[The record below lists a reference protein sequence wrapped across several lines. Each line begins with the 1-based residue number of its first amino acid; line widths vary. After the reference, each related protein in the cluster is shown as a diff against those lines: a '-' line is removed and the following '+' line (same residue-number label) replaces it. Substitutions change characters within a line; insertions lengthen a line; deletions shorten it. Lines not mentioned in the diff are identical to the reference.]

1 MYQVSEL
8 DLLAIGILFF
18 SAILGGLIRR
28 LSGFGGALIMSPLLM
43 WFFPVPFFI
52 PIVMS
57 AELLGGLWLSTQWKV
72 NKEDIPSLYRMW
84 ILAAVLLP
92 LGIFLG
98 EAVPITVLKVTTGI
112 VVIAFSIFLL
122 IRVNLA
128 IKLSAFRDFLA
139 GGLSGLLLGSCGIG
153 GPPVALY
160 LNASG
165 LQFERSRAL
174 LSQFVSGVC
183 LLAIV
188 AASLLG
194 GGIAWLPWL
203 LFALPAY
210 FFGMYLA
217 KALLQRRELSA
228 SFIKKFCLYLLI
240 VNAAFNLA
248 VLAVL

>member
-1 MYQVSEL
+1 MIEFSWITASI
-8 DLLAIGILFF
+8 LLF
-18 SAILGGLIRR
+18 SAALGGLIRR

-57 AELLGGLWLSTQWKV
+57 AELLGGMWLFTQWKV
-72 NKEDIPSLYRMW
+72 NKEDIPSLYRMLA
-84 ILAAVLLP
+84 LAALLLP
-92 LGIFLG
+92 VGIFFG
-98 EAVPITVLKVTTGI
+98 ETIPLTVLKITTGI
-112 VVIAFSIFLL
+112 VVIGFSAFLL

-128 IKLSAFRDFLA
+128 IKLSAFRDSLA
-139 GGLSGLLLGSCGIG
+139 GALSGILLGSCGIG

-188 AASLLG
+188 AASLMG

-210 FFGMYLA
+210 VFGMFLA
-217 KALLQRRELSA
+217 KILLQRRELSA
-228 SFIKKFCLYLLI
+228 GFIKQFCLYLLI
-240 VNAAFNLA
+240 VNAVFNLG
-248 VLAVL
+248 VLALL

>member
-1 MYQVSEL
+1 
-8 DLLAIGILFF
+8 
-18 SAILGGLIRR
+18 
-28 LSGFGGALIMSPLLM
+28 MSPLLM

-57 AELLGGLWLSTQWKV
+57 AELLGGMWLFTQWKV
-72 NKEDIPSLYRMW
+72 NKEDIPSLYRM
-84 ILAAVLLP
+84 LAFAAILLP
-92 LGIFLG
+92 VGIFLG
-98 EAVPITVLKVTTGI
+98 ETIPLTVLKITTGI
-112 VVIAFSIFLL
+112 VVIGFSAFLL

-128 IKLSAFRDFLA
+128 IKLSAFRDSLA
-139 GGLSGLLLGSCGIG
+139 GALSGILLGSCGIG

-210 FFGMYLA
+210 VFGMFLA
-217 KALLQRRELSA
+217 KILLQRRELSA
-228 SFIKKFCLYLLI
+228 SFIKQFCLYLLI
-240 VNAAFNLA
+240 VNAAFNLL
-248 VLAVL
+248 VLALL

>member
-1 MYQVSEL
+1 VIEFSWIT
-8 DLLAIGILFF
+8 ASILWF
-18 SAILGGLIRR
+18 SAALGGLVRR
-28 LSGFGGALIMSPLLM
+28 LGGFGGALIMSPLLM
-43 WFFPVPFFI
+43 WFFPVPFFL

-57 AELLGGLWLSTQWKV
+57 AELLGGMWLFTQWKV
-72 NKEDIPSLYRMW
+72 NKEDIPRLYRMW
-84 ILAAVLLP
+84 VLAAILLP

-98 EAVPITVLKVTTGI
+98 GVVPLTALKITTGI

-128 IKLSAFRDFLA
+128 IRLSAFRDYLIGA
-139 GGLSGLLLGSCGIG
+139 LSGLLLGSCGIG

-165 LQFERSRAL
+165 LEFERSRAL

-183 LLAIV
+183 VLAIV
-188 AASLLG
+188 AASLMG

-210 FFGMYLA
+210 FFGMFLA
-217 KALLQRRELSA
+217 KTLLERRELSA
-228 SFIKKFCLYLLI
+228 SAIKKFCLYLLI
-240 VNAAFNLA
+240 VNAAFNLG
-248 VLAVL
+248 VLALL

>member
-1 MYQVSEL
+1 
-8 DLLAIGILFF
+8 
-18 SAILGGLIRR
+18 
-28 LSGFGGALIMSPLLM
+28 MSPLLM

-57 AELLGGLWLSTQWKV
+57 AELLGGMWLFTQWKV
-72 NKEDIPSLYRMW
+72 NKEDIPSLYRMLA
-84 ILAAVLLP
+84 LAALLLP
-92 LGIFLG
+92 VGIFLG
-98 EAVPITVLKVTTGI
+98 ETIPLTVLKITTGI
-112 VVIAFSIFLL
+112 VVIGFSAFLL

-128 IKLSAFRDFLA
+128 IKLSAFRDSLA
-139 GGLSGLLLGSCGIG
+139 GALSGILLGSCGIG

-188 AASLLG
+188 AASLMG

-210 FFGMYLA
+210 VFGMFLA
-217 KALLQRRELSA
+217 KILLQRRELSA
-228 SFIKKFCLYLLI
+228 SFIKQFCLYLLI
-240 VNAAFNLA
+240 VNAAFNLL
-248 VLAVL
+248 VLALL

>member
-1 MYQVSEL
+1 VIDFSW
-8 DLLAIGILFF
+8 ITVCILVF
-18 SAILGGLIRR
+18 SAALGGLVRR

-57 AELLGGLWLSTQWKV
+57 AELLGGMWLFTQWKV
-72 NKEDIPSLYRMW
+72 NKEDIPSLYRM
-84 ILAAVLLP
+84 LAFAAILLP
-92 LGIFLG
+92 VGIFLG
-98 EAVPITVLKVTTGI
+98 ETIPLTVLKITTGI
-112 VVIAFSIFLL
+112 VVIGFSAFLL

-128 IKLSAFRDFLA
+128 IKLSAFRDSLA
-139 GGLSGLLLGSCGIG
+139 GALSGILLGSCGIG

-210 FFGMYLA
+210 VFGMFLA
-217 KALLQRRELSA
+217 KILLQRRELSA
-228 SFIKKFCLYLLI
+228 SFIKQFCLYLLI
-240 VNAAFNLA
+240 VNAAFNLV
-248 VLAVL
+248 VLALL

>member
-1 MYQVSEL
+1 VIEFSWITASI
-8 DLLAIGILFF
+8 LLF
-18 SAILGGLIRR
+18 SATLGGLVRR

-57 AELLGGLWLSTQWKV
+57 AELLGGMWLFTQWKV
-72 NKEDIPSLYRMW
+72 NKEDIPSLYRM
-84 ILAAVLLP
+84 LAFAAILLP
-92 LGIFLG
+92 VGIFLG
-98 EAVPITVLKVTTGI
+98 ETIPLTVLKITTGI
-112 VVIAFSIFLL
+112 VVIGFSAFLL

-128 IKLSAFRDFLA
+128 IQLSAFRDSLA
-139 GGLSGLLLGSCGIG
+139 GALSGILLGSCGIG

-183 LLAIV
+183 LLAII

-210 FFGMYLA
+210 VFGMFLA
-217 KALLQRRELSA
+217 KILLQRRELSA
-228 SFIKKFCLYLLI
+228 SFIKQFCLYLLI
-240 VNAAFNLA
+240 VNAAFNLL
-248 VLAVL
+248 VLALL

>member
-1 MYQVSEL
+1 VSGL

-57 AELLGGLWLSTQWKV
+57 AELLGGMWLFTQWKV
-72 NKEDIPSLYRMW
+72 NKEDIPSLYRMLA
-84 ILAAVLLP
+84 LAALLLP
-92 LGIFLG
+92 VGIFLG
-98 EAVPITVLKVTTGI
+98 ETIPLTVLKITTGI
-112 VVIAFSIFLL
+112 VVIGFSAFLL

-128 IKLSAFRDFLA
+128 IKLSAFRDSLA
-139 GGLSGLLLGSCGIG
+139 GALSGILLGSCGIG

-188 AASLLG
+188 AASLMG

-210 FFGMYLA
+210 VFGMFLA
-217 KALLQRRELSA
+217 KILLQRRELSA
-228 SFIKKFCLYLLI
+228 SFIKQFCLYLLI
-240 VNAAFNLA
+240 VNAAFNLV
-248 VLAVL
+248 VLALL

>member
-1 MYQVSEL
+1 VIEFSWITACI
-8 DLLAIGILFF
+8 LLF
-18 SAILGGLIRR
+18 SAALGGLIRR

-57 AELLGGLWLSTQWKV
+57 AELLGGMWLFTQWKV
-72 NKEDIPSLYRMW
+72 NKEDIPSLYRM
-84 ILAAVLLP
+84 LAFAAILLP
-92 LGIFLG
+92 VGIFLG
-98 EAVPITVLKVTTGI
+98 ETIPLTVLKITTGI
-112 VVIAFSIFLL
+112 VVIGFSAFLL

-128 IKLSAFRDFLA
+128 IQLSAFRDSLA
-139 GGLSGLLLGSCGIG
+139 GALSGILLGSCGIG

-210 FFGMYLA
+210 VFGMFLA
-217 KALLQRRELSA
+217 KILLQRRELSA
-228 SFIKKFCLYLLI
+228 SFIKQFCLYLLI
-240 VNAAFNLA
+240 VNAAFNLL
-248 VLAVL
+248 VLALL

>member
-1 MYQVSEL
+1 MIEFSWITACI
-8 DLLAIGILFF
+8 LLF
-18 SAILGGLIRR
+18 SAALGGLIRR

>member
-1 MYQVSEL
+1 M
-8 DLLAIGILFF
+8 
-18 SAILGGLIRR
+18 RR

-57 AELLGGLWLSTQWKV
+57 AELLGGMWLFTQWKV
-72 NKEDIPSLYRMW
+72 NKEDIPSLYRMLA
-84 ILAAVLLP
+84 LAALLLP
-92 LGIFLG
+92 VGIFLG
-98 EAVPITVLKVTTGI
+98 ETIPLTVLKITTGI
-112 VVIAFSIFLL
+112 VVIGFSAFLL

-128 IKLSAFRDFLA
+128 IKLSAFRDSLA
-139 GGLSGLLLGSCGIG
+139 GALSGILLGSCGSG

-188 AASLLG
+188 AASLMG

-210 FFGMYLA
+210 VFGMFLA
-217 KALLQRRELSA
+217 KILLQRRELSA
-228 SFIKKFCLYLLI
+228 SFIKQFCLYLLI
-240 VNAAFNLA
+240 VNAAFNLV
-248 VLAVL
+248 VLALL

>member
-1 MYQVSEL
+1 MSGL

-43 WFFPVPFFI
+43 WFFPVPFFT

-240 VNAAFNLA
+240 VNAAFNLG
-248 VLAVL
+248 VLALL

>member
-1 MYQVSEL
+1 
-8 DLLAIGILFF
+8 
-18 SAILGGLIRR
+18 
-28 LSGFGGALIMSPLLM
+28 MSPLLM

-57 AELLGGLWLSTQWKV
+57 AELLGGMWLFTQWKV
-72 NKEDIPSLYRMW
+72 NKEDIPSLYRMLA
-84 ILAAVLLP
+84 LAALLLP
-92 LGIFLG
+92 VGIFLG
-98 EAVPITVLKVTTGI
+98 ETIPLAVLKITTGL

-128 IKLSAFRDFLA
+128 IKLSAFRDSLA
-139 GGLSGLLLGSCGIG
+139 GALSGILLGSCGIG

-203 LFALPAY
+203 IFALPAY
-210 FFGMYLA
+210 LFGMFLA
-217 KALLQRRELSA
+217 KILLQRRELSA
-228 SFIKKFCLYLLI
+228 GAIKKFCLYLLI
-240 VNAAFNLA
+240 VNAAFNLV
-248 VLAVL
+248 VLALL

>member
-1 MYQVSEL
+1 MSEV
-8 DLLAIGILFF
+8 DSLAIGILFF
-18 SAILGGLIRR
+18 SAICGGLIRR

-57 AELLGGLWLSTQWKV
+57 AELLGGMWLFTQWKV
-72 NKEDIPSLYRMW
+72 NKEDIPSLYRMLV
-84 ILAAVLLP
+84 LAAILLP
-92 LGIFLG
+92 VGIFLG
-98 EAVPITVLKVTTGI
+98 ETISLTVLKITTGI
-112 VVIAFSIFLL
+112 VVIGFSAFLL

-128 IKLSAFRDFLA
+128 IKLSAFRDSLA
-139 GGLSGLLLGSCGIG
+139 GALSGVLLGSCGIG

-183 LLAIV
+183 VLAIV
-188 AASLLG
+188 AASLMG

-203 LFALPAY
+203 IVALPAY
-210 FFGMYLA
+210 VFGMFLA
-217 KALLQRRELSA
+217 KTLLQWRELSA
-228 SFIKKFCLYLLI
+228 GFIKQFCLYLLI
-240 VNAAFNLA
+240 VNASFNLL
-248 VLAVL
+248 VLALL

>member
-1 MYQVSEL
+1 MSGL

-57 AELLGGLWLSTQWKV
+57 AELLGGMWLFTQWKV
-72 NKEDIPSLYRMW
+72 NKEDIPSLYRMLA
-84 ILAAVLLP
+84 LAALLLP
-92 LGIFLG
+92 VGIFLG
-98 EAVPITVLKVTTGI
+98 ETIPLTVLKITTGI
-112 VVIAFSIFLL
+112 VVIGFSAFLL

-128 IKLSAFRDFLA
+128 IKLSAFRDSLA
-139 GGLSGLLLGSCGIG
+139 GALSGILLGSCGIG

-183 LLAIV
+183 LLAII
-188 AASLLG
+188 AASLMG

-210 FFGMYLA
+210 VFGMFLA
-217 KALLQRRELSA
+217 KILLQRRELSA
-228 SFIKKFCLYLLI
+228 GFIKQFCLYLLI
-240 VNAAFNLA
+240 VNAAFNLG
-248 VLAVL
+248 VLALL

>member
-1 MYQVSEL
+1 MIEFSWIAVSV
-8 DLLAIGILFF
+8 LLF
-18 SAILGGLIRR
+18 SASIGGLVRR

-57 AELLGGLWLSTQWKV
+57 AELLGGMWLFTQWKV
-72 NKEDIPSLYRMW
+72 NKEDIPSLYRMLA
-84 ILAAVLLP
+84 LAAVLLP
-92 LGIFLG
+92 VGIVLG
-98 EAVPITVLKVTTGI
+98 EAVPLTVLKISTGI
-112 VVIAFSIFLL
+112 VVILFSTFLL

-139 GGLSGLLLGSCGIG
+139 GALSGLLLGSCGIG

-203 LFALPAY
+203 IFALPAY
-210 FFGMYLA
+210 FFGMFLA
-217 KALLQRRELSA
+217 KTLLQRRELSA
-228 SFIKKFCLYLLI
+228 GFIKKFCLYLLI
-240 VNAAFNLA
+240 VNAAFNLL
-248 VLAVL
+248 VLALL

>member
-1 MYQVSEL
+1 M
-8 DLLAIGILFF
+8 LAIGILFF

-98 EAVPITVLKVTTGI
+98 EAVPITVLKVTTAI

-128 IKLSAFRDFLA
+128 IKLSAFRDFLT

>member
-1 MYQVSEL
+1 MIEFSWITASI
-8 DLLAIGILFF
+8 LLF
-18 SAILGGLIRR
+18 SAALGGLVRR

-43 WFFPVPFFI
+43 WFFPVPFFL

-57 AELLGGLWLSTQWKV
+57 AELLGGMWLFTQWKV
-72 NKEDIPSLYRMW
+72 NKEDIPRLYRMW
-84 ILAAVLLP
+84 VLAAILLP

-98 EAVPITVLKVTTGI
+98 GVVPLTALKITTGI

-128 IKLSAFRDFLA
+128 IRLSAFRDYLIGA
-139 GGLSGLLLGSCGIG
+139 LSGLLLGSCGIG

-165 LQFERSRAL
+165 LEFERSRAL

-188 AASLLG
+188 AASLMG

-210 FFGMYLA
+210 FFGMFLA
-217 KALLQRRELSA
+217 KTLLERRDLSA
-228 SFIKKFCLYLLI
+228 SAIKKFCLYLLI
-240 VNAAFNLA
+240 VNAVFNLG
-248 VLAVL
+248 VLALL

>member
-1 MYQVSEL
+1 MSGL
-8 DLLAIGILFF
+8 DSLAIGILFF

>member
-1 MYQVSEL
+1 VIEFSWITASI
-8 DLLAIGILFF
+8 LLF
-18 SAILGGLIRR
+18 SAALGGLVRR

-57 AELLGGLWLSTQWKV
+57 AELLGGMWLFTQWKV

-84 ILAAVLLP
+84 VLAAILLP
-92 LGIFLG
+92 FGIFLG
-98 EAVPITVLKVTTGI
+98 ELVPLTVLKITTGI

-122 IRVNLA
+122 IRVNLV

-203 LFALPAY
+203 IFALPAY
-210 FFGMYLA
+210 FLGMFLA
-217 KALLQRRELSA
+217 KSLLKRRELSP

-240 VNAAFNLA
+240 VNAAFNLG
-248 VLAVL
+248 VLALL

>member
-1 MYQVSEL
+1 VIEFSWITASI
-8 DLLAIGILFF
+8 LLF
-18 SAILGGLIRR
+18 SATLGGLVRR

-57 AELLGGLWLSTQWKV
+57 AELLGGMWLFTQWKV
-72 NKEDIPSLYRMW
+72 NKEDIPSLYRM
-84 ILAAVLLP
+84 LAFAAILLP
-92 LGIFLG
+92 VGIFLG
-98 EAVPITVLKVTTGI
+98 ETIPLTVLKITTGI
-112 VVIAFSIFLL
+112 VVIGFSAFLL

-128 IKLSAFRDFLA
+128 IKLSAFRDSLA
-139 GGLSGLLLGSCGIG
+139 GALSGILLGSCGIG

-203 LFALPAY
+203 IFALPAY
-210 FFGMYLA
+210 LFGMFLA
-217 KALLQRRELSA
+217 KILLQRRELSA
-228 SFIKKFCLYLLI
+228 GAIKKFCLYLLI
-240 VNAAFNLA
+240 VNAAFNLV
-248 VLAVL
+248 VLALL

>member
-1 MYQVSEL
+1 
-8 DLLAIGILFF
+8 
-18 SAILGGLIRR
+18 
-28 LSGFGGALIMSPLLM
+28 MSPLLM

-57 AELLGGLWLSTQWKV
+57 AELLGGMWLFTQWKV
-72 NKEDIPSLYRMW
+72 NKEDIPSLYRMLA
-84 ILAAVLLP
+84 LAALLLP
-92 LGIFLG
+92 VGIFLG
-98 EAVPITVLKVTTGI
+98 ETIPLTVLKITTGI
-112 VVIAFSIFLL
+112 VVIGFSAFLL

-128 IKLSAFRDFLA
+128 IQLSAFRDSLA
-139 GGLSGLLLGSCGIG
+139 GALSGILLGSCGIG

-188 AASLLG
+188 AASLMG

-210 FFGMYLA
+210 VFGMFLA
-217 KALLQRRELSA
+217 KILLQRRELSA
-228 SFIKKFCLYLLI
+228 SFIKQFCLYLLI
-240 VNAAFNLA
+240 VNAAFNLV
-248 VLAVL
+248 VLALL

>member
-1 MYQVSEL
+1 VIEFSWIAASI
-8 DLLAIGILFF
+8 LLF
-18 SAILGGLIRR
+18 SAALGGLVRR

-57 AELLGGLWLSTQWKV
+57 AELLCGMWLFTQWKV

-84 ILAAVLLP
+84 VLAAILLP
-92 LGIFLG
+92 FGIFLG
-98 EAVPITVLKVTTGI
+98 EAVPITVLKITTGI

-122 IRVNLA
+122 VRVNLA
-128 IKLSAFRDFLA
+128 IKLSAFRDSLA
-139 GGLSGLLLGSCGIG
+139 GALSGLLLGSCGIG

-165 LQFERSRAL
+165 LEFERSRAL

-210 FFGMYLA
+210 FFGMFLA
-217 KALLQRRELSA
+217 KVLLQRRELSA
-228 SFIKKFCLYLLI
+228 GAIKKFCLYLLI

-248 VLAVL
+248 VLALL

>member
-1 MYQVSEL
+1 
-8 DLLAIGILFF
+8 
-18 SAILGGLIRR
+18 
-28 LSGFGGALIMSPLLM
+28 MSPLLM

-57 AELLGGLWLSTQWKV
+57 AELLGGMWLFTQWKV

-84 ILAAVLLP
+84 VLAAILLP
-92 LGIFLG
+92 FGIFLG
-98 EAVPITVLKVTTGI
+98 EAVPITALKITTGI

-122 IRVNLA
+122 VRVNLA
-128 IKLSAFRDFLA
+128 IKLSAFRDSLA
-139 GGLSGLLLGSCGIG
+139 GALSGILLGSCGIG

-188 AASLLG
+188 AASLMG

-203 LFALPAY
+203 IFALPAY
-210 FFGMYLA
+210 LFGMFLA
-217 KALLQRRELSA
+217 KILLQRRELSA
-228 SFIKKFCLYLLI
+228 GAIKKFCLYLLI
-240 VNAAFNLA
+240 VNAAFNLV
-248 VLAVL
+248 VLALL

>member
-1 MYQVSEL
+1 M
-8 DLLAIGILFF
+8 
-18 SAILGGLIRR
+18 RR

-43 WFFPVPFFI
+43 WFFPVTFFI

-57 AELLGGLWLSTQWKV
+57 AELLGGMWLFTQWKV
-72 NKEDIPSLYRMW
+72 NKEDIPSLYRMLA
-84 ILAAVLLP
+84 LAALLLP
-92 LGIFLG
+92 VGIFLG
-98 EAVPITVLKVTTGI
+98 ETIPLTVLKITTGI
-112 VVIAFSIFLL
+112 VVIGFSAFLL

-128 IKLSAFRDFLA
+128 IKLSAFRDSLA
-139 GGLSGLLLGSCGIG
+139 GALSGILLGSCGIG

-188 AASLLG
+188 AASLMG

-210 FFGMYLA
+210 VFGMFLA
-217 KALLQRRELSA
+217 KILLQRRELSA
-228 SFIKKFCLYLLI
+228 SFIKQFCLYLLI
-240 VNAAFNLA
+240 VNAAFNLL
-248 VLAVL
+248 VLTLL

>member
-1 MYQVSEL
+1 M
-8 DLLAIGILFF
+8 
-18 SAILGGLIRR
+18 RR

-57 AELLGGLWLSTQWKV
+57 AELLGGMWLFTQWKV
-72 NKEDIPSLYRMW
+72 NKEDIPSLYRMLA
-84 ILAAVLLP
+84 LAALLLP
-92 LGIFLG
+92 VGIFLG
-98 EAVPITVLKVTTGI
+98 ETIPLTVLKITTGI
-112 VVIAFSIFLL
+112 VVIGFSAFLL

-128 IKLSAFRDFLA
+128 IKLSAFRDSLA
-139 GGLSGLLLGSCGIG
+139 GALSGILLGSCGIG

-188 AASLLG
+188 AASLMG

-210 FFGMYLA
+210 VFGMFLA
-217 KALLQRRELSA
+217 KILLQRRELSA
-228 SFIKKFCLYLLI
+228 SFIKQFCLYLLI
-240 VNAAFNLA
+240 VNAAFNLL
-248 VLAVL
+248 VLTLL

>member
-1 MYQVSEL
+1 MSGL

-28 LSGFGGALIMSPLLM
+28 LSGVGGALIMSPLLM

-98 EAVPITVLKVTTGI
+98 EAVPITVLKVTTAI

>member
-1 MYQVSEL
+1 VIEFSWIAASI
-8 DLLAIGILFF
+8 LLF
-18 SAILGGLIRR
+18 SAALGGLVRR

-57 AELLGGLWLSTQWKV
+57 AELLGGMWLFTQWKV
-72 NKEDIPSLYRMW
+72 NKEDIPSLYRMLA
-84 ILAAVLLP
+84 LAALLLP
-92 LGIFLG
+92 VGIFLG
-98 EAVPITVLKVTTGI
+98 ETIPLTVLKITTGI
-112 VVIAFSIFLL
+112 VVIGFSAFLL

-128 IKLSAFRDFLA
+128 IQLSAFRDSLA
-139 GGLSGLLLGSCGIG
+139 GALSGILLGSCGIG

-188 AASLLG
+188 AASLMG

-210 FFGMYLA
+210 VFGMFLA
-217 KALLQRRELSA
+217 KILLQRRELSA
-228 SFIKKFCLYLLI
+228 SFIKQFCLYLLI
-240 VNAAFNLA
+240 VNAAFNLV
-248 VLAVL
+248 VLALL

>member
-1 MYQVSEL
+1 M
-8 DLLAIGILFF
+8 
-18 SAILGGLIRR
+18 RR

-57 AELLGGLWLSTQWKV
+57 AELLGGMWLFTQWKV
-72 NKEDIPSLYRMW
+72 NKEDIPSLYRMLA
-84 ILAAVLLP
+84 LAALLLP
-92 LGIFLG
+92 VGIFLG
-98 EAVPITVLKVTTGI
+98 ETIPLTVLKITTGI
-112 VVIAFSIFLL
+112 VVIGFSAFLL

-128 IKLSAFRDFLA
+128 IKLSAFRDSLA
-139 GGLSGLLLGSCGIG
+139 GALSGILLGSCGIG

-188 AASLLG
+188 AASLMG

-210 FFGMYLA
+210 VFGMFLA
-217 KALLQRRELSA
+217 KILLQRRELSA
-228 SFIKKFCLYLLI
+228 SFIKQFCLYLLI
-240 VNAAFNLA
+240 VNAAFNLV
-248 VLAVL
+248 VLALL

>member
-1 MYQVSEL
+1 
-8 DLLAIGILFF
+8 
-18 SAILGGLIRR
+18 
-28 LSGFGGALIMSPLLM
+28 MSPLLM

-57 AELLGGLWLSTQWKV
+57 AELLGGMWLFTQWKV
-72 NKEDIPSLYRMW
+72 NKEDIPSLYRMLA
-84 ILAAVLLP
+84 LAAILLP
-92 LGIFLG
+92 VGIFLG
-98 EAVPITVLKVTTGI
+98 ETIPLTVLKITTGI
-112 VVIAFSIFLL
+112 VVIGFSAFLL

-128 IKLSAFRDFLA
+128 IQLSAFRDSLA
-139 GGLSGLLLGSCGIG
+139 GALSGILLGSCGIG

-188 AASLLG
+188 AASLMG

-210 FFGMYLA
+210 VFGMFLA
-217 KALLQRRELSA
+217 KILLQRRELSA
-228 SFIKKFCLYLLI
+228 SFIKQFCLYLLI
-240 VNAAFNLA
+240 VNAAFNLV
-248 VLAVL
+248 VLALL

>member
-1 MYQVSEL
+1 MIEFSWI
-8 DLLAIGILFF
+8 AAGILLF
-18 SAILGGLIRR
+18 SAALGGLVRR

-57 AELLGGLWLSTQWKV
+57 AELLGGMWLFTQWKV

-84 ILAAVLLP
+84 ALAAILLP
-92 LGIFLG
+92 FGIFLG
-98 EAVPITVLKVTTGI
+98 EAVPITALKITTGI

-128 IKLSAFRDFLA
+128 IKLSAFRDSLA
-139 GGLSGLLLGSCGIG
+139 GALSGILLGSCGIG

-188 AASLLG
+188 AASLMG

-203 LFALPAY
+203 IFALPAY
-210 FFGMYLA
+210 LFGMFLA
-217 KALLQRRELSA
+217 KILLQRRELSA
-228 SFIKKFCLYLLI
+228 GAIKKFCLYLLI
-240 VNAAFNLA
+240 VNAAFNLV
-248 VLAVL
+248 VLALL

>member
-1 MYQVSEL
+1 VIEFSWIAASI
-8 DLLAIGILFF
+8 LLF
-18 SAILGGLIRR
+18 SAALGGLVRR

-57 AELLGGLWLSTQWKV
+57 AELLGGMWLFTQWKV
-72 NKEDIPSLYRMW
+72 NKEDIPSLYRMLA
-84 ILAAVLLP
+84 LAALLLP
-92 LGIFLG
+92 VGIFLG
-98 EAVPITVLKVTTGI
+98 ETIPLTVLKITTGI
-112 VVIAFSIFLL
+112 VVIGFSAFLL

-128 IKLSAFRDFLA
+128 IQLSAFRDSLA
-139 GGLSGLLLGSCGIG
+139 GALSGILLGSCGIG

-188 AASLLG
+188 AASLMG

-203 LFALPAY
+203 LFA
-210 FFGMYLA
+210 
-217 KALLQRRELSA
+217 SA
-228 SFIKKFCLYLLI
+228 CLCIWNVLGQDLI
-240 VNAAFNLA
+240 ATPRIVR
-248 VLAVL
+248 

>member
-1 MYQVSEL
+1 MIEFSWIAVSV
-8 DLLAIGILFF
+8 LLF
-18 SAILGGLIRR
+18 SASIGGLVRR

-57 AELLGGLWLSTQWKV
+57 AELLGGMWLFTQWKV
-72 NKEDIPSLYRMW
+72 NKEDIPSLYRMLA
-84 ILAAVLLP
+84 LAALLLP
-92 LGIFLG
+92 VGIILG
-98 EAVPITVLKVTTGI
+98 EAVPLTVLKISTGI
-112 VVIAFSIFLL
+112 VVILFSTFLL

-128 IKLSAFRDFLA
+128 IKLSALRDFLA
-139 GGLSGLLLGSCGIG
+139 GALSGLLLGSCGIG

-203 LFALPAY
+203 IFALPAY
-210 FFGMYLA
+210 FFGMFLA
-217 KALLQRRELSA
+217 KTLLQRRELSA
-228 SFIKKFCLYLLI
+228 GFIKKFCLYLLI
-240 VNAAFNLA
+240 VNAAFNLL
-248 VLAVL
+248 VLALL

>member
-1 MYQVSEL
+1 MTEFSWIAASI
-8 DLLAIGILFF
+8 LLF
-18 SAILGGLIRR
+18 SAALGGLVRR

-43 WFFPVPFFI
+43 WFFPIPFFI

-57 AELLGGLWLSTQWKV
+57 AELLGGMWLFTQWKV
-72 NKEDIPSLYRMW
+72 NKEDIPSLYRMLA
-84 ILAAVLLP
+84 LAALLLP
-92 LGIFLG
+92 VGIFLG
-98 EAVPITVLKVTTGI
+98 ETIPLTVLKITTGI
-112 VVIAFSIFLL
+112 VVIGFSAFLL

-128 IKLSAFRDFLA
+128 IKLSAFRDSLA
-139 GGLSGLLLGSCGIG
+139 GALSGILLGSCGIG

-188 AASLLG
+188 AASLMG

-210 FFGMYLA
+210 VFGMFLA
-217 KALLQRRELSA
+217 KILLQRRELSA
-228 SFIKKFCLYLLI
+228 SFIKQFCLYLLI
-240 VNAAFNLA
+240 VNAAFNLL
-248 VLAVL
+248 VLALL

>member
-1 MYQVSEL
+1 
-8 DLLAIGILFF
+8 
-18 SAILGGLIRR
+18 
-28 LSGFGGALIMSPLLM
+28 MSPLLM

-122 IRVNLA
+122 VRVNLA

-183 LLAIV
+183 LLAIA

>member
-1 MYQVSEL
+1 VIEFSWITACI
-8 DLLAIGILFF
+8 LLF
-18 SAILGGLIRR
+18 SATLGGLVRR

-57 AELLGGLWLSTQWKV
+57 AELLGGMWLFTQWKV
-72 NKEDIPSLYRMW
+72 NKEDIPSLYRM
-84 ILAAVLLP
+84 LAFAAILLP
-92 LGIFLG
+92 VGIFLG
-98 EAVPITVLKVTTGI
+98 ETIPLTVLKITTGI
-112 VVIAFSIFLL
+112 VVIGFSAFLL

-128 IKLSAFRDFLA
+128 IKLSAFRDSLA
-139 GGLSGLLLGSCGIG
+139 GALSGILLGSCGIG

-210 FFGMYLA
+210 VFGMFLA
-217 KALLQRRELSA
+217 KILLQRRELSA
-228 SFIKKFCLYLLI
+228 SFIKQFCLYLLI
-240 VNAAFNLA
+240 VNAAFNLV
-248 VLAVL
+248 VLALL

>member
-1 MYQVSEL
+1 MIEFSWITASI
-8 DLLAIGILFF
+8 LLF
-18 SAILGGLIRR
+18 SAALGGLIRR

-57 AELLGGLWLSTQWKV
+57 AELLGGMWLFTQWKV
-72 NKEDIPSLYRMW
+72 NKEDIPSLYRMLA
-84 ILAAVLLP
+84 LAAVLLP

-194 GGIAWLPWL
+194 GGDCLAALAL
-203 LFALPAY
+203 VCSARLFFRHVLSQS
-210 FFGMYLA
+210 LA
-217 KALLQRRELSA
+217 TAAR
-228 SFIKKFCLYLLI
+228 I
-240 VNAAFNLA
+240 VGQFY
-248 VLAVL
+248 

>member
-1 MYQVSEL
+1 VIDFSWITVSI
-8 DLLAIGILFF
+8 LLF
-18 SAILGGLIRR
+18 SATLGGLVRR

-57 AELLGGLWLSTQWKV
+57 AELLGGMWLFTQWKV

-84 ILAAVLLP
+84 ALAAILLP
-92 LGIFLG
+92 VGIILG
-98 EAVPITVLKVTTGI
+98 EVIPLTMLKITTGI

-128 IKLSAFRDFLA
+128 IKLSAFRDFVA
-139 GGLSGLLLGSCGIG
+139 GGLSGILLGSCGIG

-160 LNASG
+160 LNASD

-194 GGIAWLPWL
+194 GGVAWVPWL

-210 FFGMYLA
+210 LFGMFLA

-228 SFIKKFCLYLLI
+228 SNIKKFCLYLLI

-248 VLAVL
+248 ILTLL